1 MRREVSL
8 KRRDKEQLKNNVT
21 VSNTLLIACTYSS
34 ATLAFATF
42 YCLLQEVMHRAGR
55 RYGCGGVT
63 PPEILFKAS
72 VGMTA
77 ISVGRQKYF

>member
-1 MRREVSL
+1 MRTEVSL

-42 YCLLQEVMHRAGR
+42 YCLLQEVMHRAGDT
-55 RYGCGGVT
+55 GVG
-63 PPEILFKAS
+63 
-72 VGMTA
+72 V
-77 ISVGRQKYF
+77 